1 VLRPE
6 FSSFRLRRI
15 LWRITCGFLGLSFL
29 LPVASWAAS
38 QDNDLEK
45 LRQALVDAEARQENF
60 SGQLDNLGGEIKVLK
75 QRLVTAGRNLTQ
87 LDQDLVDVEERLDQ
101 IRQVEDETL
110 QNLSRRNSD
119 LAVMLSALVN
129 LSRQPEG
136 TLMGNPSGLV
146 DSLRASSL
154 LQSILPKLKG
164 EADQLSGQ
172 LDALASLRAQYATER
187 EEFVTLREKRIAE
200 QGKLDQLLAEK
211 RAAQEKISVASVTEQ
226 QRLQKLTSDVRDTEA
241 LMQRL
246 EDDKVRQRADEQARL
261 QREIAEKEKEKKA
274 IAAKAI
280 AEAQKSEDSIVITQP
295 KISPKLA
302 SIGTARHFTEAKGL
316 LPFPVGGRI
325 VTKYD
330 ESDPAGHKKGIVIE
344 TRPEAAVI
352 SPFDGQIAFAGPFRH
367 YGLLL
372 IIDHGDGYHTLLSG
386 MGSIDGT
393 VGQLLLA
400 GEPVGQMKK
409 SSKENP
415 KLYMELRN
423 NGAPIDPVPWLMA
436 ENRKVSG

>member
-6 FSSFRLRRI
+6 FSSLPLFRPLRHI
-15 LWRITCGFLGLSFL
+15 ACGLLGLGLL
-29 LPVASWAAS
+29 LPIGALAAS
-38 QDNDLEK
+38 PDADLEK
-45 LRQALVDAEARQENF
+45 LRKALAETEIRHENF
-60 SGQLDNLGGEIKVLK
+60 SSQLDSLDGEIKTLK
-75 QRLVTAGRNLTQ
+75 QKLVRAARNLTL

-101 IRQVEDETL
+101 IQEVEDDTL
-110 QNLSRRNSD
+110 RDLSQRNAD
-119 LAVMLSALVN
+119 LAVTLSALIN

-154 LQSILPKLKG
+154 LQSILPKLKK
-164 EADQLSGQ
+164 EADQLSDQ
-172 LDALASLRAQYATER
+172 LDTLAKLRSQYAAER
-187 EEFVTLREKRIAE
+187 EEFNALRDKRIAE
-200 QGKLDQLLAEK
+200 QESLDQLLNEK
-211 RAAQEKISVASVTEQ
+211 RAAQEKIAAASKKEQ
-226 QRLQKLTSDVRDTEA
+226 QRLQKLAGDVRDTEA
-241 LMQRL
+241 LLQRL
-246 EDDKVRQRADEQARL
+246 EEDRARQRAAEQARL
-261 QREIAEKEKEKKA
+261 QREIKEKERLA
-274 IAAKAI
+274 RAAKE
-280 AEAQKSEDSIVITQP
+280 AEAAKQTENDVAYNRPAVSP
-295 KISPKLA
+295 KIASPG
-302 SIGTARHFTEAKGL
+302 SARHFPQAKGL
-316 LPFPVGGRI
+316 LPMPVGGRI

-330 ESDPAGHKKGIVIE
+330 ESDLAGHKKGIVIE

-372 IIDHGDGYHTLLSG
+372 IIDHGDGYHTLLAG

-409 SSKENP
+409 SSKERP

>member
-6 FSSFRLRRI
+6 FSSFSPRRYLRRFA
-15 LWRITCGFLGLSFL
+15 CGLLGLSLL
-29 LPVASWAAS
+29 LPVAPVEAS
-38 QDNDLEK
+38 PDQDLEK
-45 LRQALVDAEARQENF
+45 LRKALAESENRQESF
-60 SGQLDNLGGEIKVLK
+60 TSQLNDLSGEIRVLK
-75 QRLVTAGRNLTQ
+75 QRLVTAGRNLTL
-87 LDQDLVDVEERLDQ
+87 LDQNLVDVEERLDQ
-101 IRQVEDETL
+101 IRQVENDTL
-110 QNLSRRNSD
+110 QNLSKRNAD
-119 LAVMLSALVN
+119 LAVMLSALIN

-146 DSLRASSL
+146 NSLRASSL
-154 LQSILPKLKG
+154 LQSILPKLKK
-164 EADQLSGQ
+164 EADQLSIQ
-172 LDALASLRAQYATER
+172 LDTLASLRAQYDAER
-187 EEFVTLREKRIAE
+187 KEFSSLREQRTAE
-200 QGKLDQLLAEK
+200 QEKLDQLLNEK
-211 RAAQEKISVASVTEQ
+211 RAAQKKISTASLAEQ
-226 QRLQKLTSDVRDTEA
+226 QRLQKLTANVRDTET
-241 LMQRL
+241 LMLRL
-246 EDDKVRQRADEQARL
+246 EEDKARQKAAEEARL
-261 QREIAEKEKEKKA
+261 QREIAEKEKQALAEQKAAEK
-274 IAAKAI
+274 
-280 AEAQKSEDSIVITQP
+280 QKSQNEIKIGPIV
-295 KISPKLA
+295 SPKLA
-302 SIGTARHFTEAKGL
+302 SIGPARHFTEAKGL
-316 LPFPVGGRI
+316 LPLPVGGRI
-325 VTKYD
+325 VSKYD
-330 ESDPAGHKKGIVIE
+330 ESDQAGNKKGIVIE

-436 ENRKVSG
+436 ANRKVSG

>member
-1 VLRPE
+1 MLRPE
-6 FSSFRLRRI
+6 FSSFRSRRALRRAA
-15 LWRITCGFLGLSFL
+15 CGFLGLSLL
-29 LPVASWAAS
+29 LPIASWAAS
-38 QDNDLEK
+38 PDNDLEK
-45 LRQALVDAEARQENF
+45 LRKALADAETRQENF
-60 SGQLDNLGGEIKVLK
+60 SSQLDNLGGEIKALK
-75 QRLVTAGRNLTQ
+75 QRLVAAGRNLTL

-110 QNLSRRNSD
+110 QNLSKRNAD
-119 LAVMLSALVN
+119 LAVMLSALIN

-146 DSLRASSL
+146 DSLRTSSL
-154 LQSILPKLKG
+154 LQSILPKLKK
-164 EADQLSGQ
+164 EADQLSAQ
-172 LDALASLRAQYATER
+172 LDTLASLRAQYATER
-187 EEFVTLREKRIAE
+187 EEFTALREKRIAE
-200 QGKLDQLLAEK
+200 QGNLDQLLAEK
-211 RAAQEKISVASVTEQ
+211 RAAQKKISVASVTEQ

-246 EDDKVRQRADEQARL
+246 EDDKARQRADERARL

-274 IAAKAI
+274 IATKAI
-280 AEAQKSEDSIVITQP
+280 AEAQKSEDEKTVTQSTV
-295 KISPKLA
+295 SPKLA
-302 SIGTARHFTEAKGL
+302 SIGPARQFTEAKGL
-316 LPFPVGGRI
+316 LPLPVGGRI
-325 VTKYD
+325 ITKYD
-330 ESDPAGHKKGIVIE
+330 ESDQAGHKKGIVIE

-386 MGSIDGT
+386 MGAIDGV

-423 NGAPIDPVPWLMA
+423 NGAPIDPTPWLMA

>member
-1 VLRPE
+1 MLRPE
-6 FSSFRLRRI
+6 FSFFRLRRVS
-15 LWRITCGFLGLSFL
+15 WRITCGFLGLSLL

-38 QDNDLEK
+38 PDTDLEK
-45 LRQALVDAEARQENF
+45 LRQALADAETRQESF
-60 SGQLDNLGGEIKVLK
+60 SSQLDNLGGEIKVLK
-75 QRLVTAGRNLTQ
+75 QRLVTAGRNLTL

-101 IRQVEDETL
+101 IRQVEDETF
-110 QNLSRRNSD
+110 QNLSKRNAD

-154 LQSILPKLKG
+154 LQSILPKLKK
-164 EADQLSGQ
+164 EADQLSAQ
-172 LDALASLRAQYATER
+172 LDTLASLRAQYATER
-187 EEFVTLREKRIAE
+187 EEFTALREKRIAE
-200 QGKLDQLLAEK
+200 QDKLDQLLAEK
-211 RAAQEKISVASVTEQ
+211 RAAQKEIAAANKTEQ
-226 QRLQKLTSDVRDTEA
+226 QRLQKLAANVRDTET

-246 EDDKVRQRADEQARL
+246 EEDKARQRAAEQARL
-261 QREIAEKEKEKKA
+261 QREIAEREKEMQA
-274 IAAKAI
+274 RAAQE
-280 AEAQKSEDSIVITQP
+280 AENAKNSANEVVLKRP
-295 KISPKLA
+295 AISPKLA
-302 SIGTARHFTEAKGL
+302 NIGRARHFIEAKGL
-316 LPFPVGGRI
+316 LPLPVGGRI
-325 VTKYD
+325 ITKYD
-330 ESDPAGHKKGIVIE
+330 ESDQAGHEKGIVIE
-344 TRPEAAVI
+344 TRAQAAVI

-386 MGSIDGT
+386 MGSIDGS

>member
-1 VLRPE
+1 MLRPE
-6 FSSFRLRRI
+6 FSYFPPRRFLRRFACS
-15 LWRITCGFLGLSFL
+15 LLGLSLL
-29 LPVASWAAS
+29 LPIASVEAS
-38 QDNDLEK
+38 PDNDLEK
-45 LRQALVDAEARQENF
+45 LRKALAESENRQENF
-60 SGQLDNLGGEIKVLK
+60 TNQLNNLSGEIRVLK
-75 QRLVTAGRNLTQ
+75 QRLVTAGQNLTL
-87 LDQDLVDVEERLDQ
+87 LDQKLVDVEERLDQ
-101 IRQVEDETL
+101 IRQVENDTL
-110 QNLSRRNSD
+110 QNLSKRNAD
-119 LAVMLSALVN
+119 LAVMLSALIN

-154 LQSILPKLKG
+154 LQSILPKLKK
-164 EADQLSGQ
+164 EADQLSIQ
-172 LDALASLRAQYATER
+172 LDTLASLRTQYDAER
-187 EEFVTLREKRIAE
+187 KEFSALREQRTAE
-200 QGKLDQLLAEK
+200 QETLDQLLAKK
-211 RAAQEKISVASVTEQ
+211 RAAQKEISTASLAEQ
-226 QRLQKLTSDVRDTEA
+226 ERLQKLTANVRDTET
-241 LMQRL
+241 LMLRL
-246 EDDKVRQRADEQARL
+246 EEDKARQRAAEEARL
-261 QREIAEKEKEKKA
+261 QREIEEKEKQALAAQK
-274 IAAKAI
+274 AAKKQ
-280 AEAQKSEDSIVITQP
+280 ESEEEIKIRPIV
-295 KISPKLA
+295 SPKLA
-302 SIGTARHFTEAKGL
+302 SIGPARHFMDAKGL
-316 LPFPVGGRI
+316 LPLPVGGRI

-330 ESDPAGHKKGIVIE
+330 ESDQAGHKKGIVIE

-409 SSKENP
+409 SSKEIP

-436 ENRKVSG
+436 ANRKVSG